1 MSQPVASPQIDIII
15 DSKSAQAGAQRVN
28 AALNSI
34 VAQANGLN
42 SGLSGVNGTM
52 IQTGSSAQQL
62 AQRLQ
67 AANSN
72 AAGLGGMLGRL
83 QGIATGAA
91 GSIGNLGA
99 SFAGLGGLAV
109 AGGVAA
115 VGAAIVAIGTAVTSA
130 TAQVQAYRASLTTII
145 GDTEQAGLAFNA
157 LADFAQRTPFTLDE
171 AVNGFVK
178 LSALGLKPSEEA
190 MTSYGNTA
198 AAMGKSLEQMVE
210 AVADASTSEFERLKE
225 FGIKSK
231 QEGDKVSFTFQGVTT
246 QVGNNA
252 ADIQKYLIGIGNTQF
267 AGGMDRQAQTIGGAM
282 AALGDQIFL
291 LFAKI
296 GEGGF
301 ASGMTKILDGI
312 SSGIAAITPLLSGV
326 GSVLGGIINFAAEAA
341 SGFGSMFTAMTGGG
355 KESLGLLDL
364 LTVGFNMLG
373 QWVTVAGNTVGAVF
387 RGIASVI
394 QWVGG
399 GIREWLGK
407 AFTWLTG
414 ASTATVSDMGLSFI
428 ALLRSVKFVAGAIPD
443 LFATAFQDVKKLFSS
458 LGSIVGRL
466 LSGDLTALGDIGSA
480 FTVSFANSAKQMGS
494 IVDRAA
500 AVAADQKG
508 AQGALDRMLGR
519 GKTAKID
526 DFANETP
533 GVTPTGAVDKDAA
546 KAAADA
552 AKAEAERQK
561 NIQAFWKTL
570 DDSVTLSKMLPQEAE
585 KHTKLLDLQRIYGD
599 KLSAQD
605 KAALLAA
612 DGKIASKLR
621 EIALGKSITS
631 MADQA
636 RQIENSNLIM
646 AGRKVG
652 LTEQEASVQDALVK
666 LRIDALNSGATLAD
680 LASDTWKTEEK
691 RLETALRTQAA
702 LEGQAAAIAKAK
714 DIAAGYSPQYDRAQ
728 RLVGIE
734 KDRADFLAGA
744 DKAGISKG
752 VQASVLAG
760 MDKARAGIENEWVY
774 EFTDTIHSLADEF
787 GGSFGKAIGKFGRA
801 MDRMAAAA
809 SGDLDNAGPLG
820 GISKLLGKDVSKGF
834 QDGAKSMLDDL
845 QGSIGKAF
853 GINGEVGQALGETL
867 GKMQGGADVGS
878 VAGNLA
884 TPLTDVL
891 GLKTSAMG
899 SAIGGA
905 LGSFAGPL
913 GSAIGGA
920 LGGVV
925 GGLLKKTRWA
935 TGQIDLVN
943 GGLGAGSVD
952 GNKASYRDNAST
964 AGGAVG
970 SSVQEIADALGAV
983 ISGDPRV
990 SIGQYKGDWRVS
1002 STGRTGK
1009 LKGKY
1014 SDVTDFGDDAESAVA
1029 YAAMLAIQQGVLSGL
1044 SSFADRALKNSTET
1058 NFETVLSVAT
1068 QYETMMKELAAY
1080 DDPLGAA
1087 IDNVNSGLDKLI
1099 SQMKSY
1105 GATAEDLSNV
1115 ERYRTI
1121 QLDKIIADQ
1130 TSSLRALQKTLN
1142 GEGSGKTVLQR
1153 LNSSLDEY
1161 AGYQADLAS
1170 GQSID
1175 NDAFASLANEIF
1187 GLAGSAY
1194 GSSTGQ
1200 FQSILSM
1207 LKSDNAAAIS
1217 ATEDRVMASQ
1227 DAAAAAQQRL
1237 VEQNAAA
1244 AQQRDQQLAE
1254 QAKANALS
1262 AEQNALLRELVA
1274 RGGLGNAFVNALG
1287 SSYTNGQATT
1297 RTV

>member
-1 MSQPVASPQIDIII
+1 MQPVASPKIDIII

-28 AALNSI
+28 QALNSI
-34 VAQANGLN
+34 VGSANGMN
-42 SGLSGVNGTM
+42 NGVSGAMRGF
-52 IQTGSSAQQL
+52 TGSTITTGNAVQQL
-62 AQRLQ
+62 AQRLTG
-67 AANSN
+67 ANNNSV
-72 AAGLGGMLGRL
+72 ALTGTLTRLAGVGR
-83 QGIATGAA
+83 GAA
-91 GSIGNLGA
+91 GALGGLGA

-115 VGAAIVAIGTAVTSA
+115 VGAAIVAIGTAVA

-145 GDTEQAGLAFNA
+145 GDTGQAGLAFNA

-301 ASGMTKILDGI
+301 ATGMTKILDGI
-312 SSGIAAITPLLSGV
+312 SSGIAAITPLLSGI
-326 GSVLGGIINFAAEAA
+326 GSVLGGIINFVAEVA

-387 RGIASVI
+387 RGIATVI
-394 QWVGG
+394 QWVGSG
-399 GIREWLGK
+399 VREWMGK

-428 ALLRSVKFVAGAIPD
+428 ALLRSVKYVAGAIPD
-443 LFATAFQDVKKLFSS
+443 LFATAFQDVKKLFGN

-480 FTVSFANSAKQMGS
+480 FTVSFANSAKAMGS
-494 IVDRAA
+494 IVDQAA
-500 AVAADQKG
+500 KIAGDQKG

-526 DFANETP
+526 DFARETP
-533 GVTPTGAVDKDAA
+533 TDKPTPGVDKDAA

-561 NIQAFWKTL
+561 NIQGFWKTL

-585 KHTKLLDLQRIYGD
+585 KHAKLLDLQRIYGD

-621 EIALGKSITS
+621 EIALGKSVTS

-636 RQIENSNLIM
+636 RQIENANLIN
-646 AGRKVG
+646 GQKKLG
-652 LTEQEASVQDALVK
+652 LTEQEASVQDALAK

-680 LASDTWKTEEK
+680 LASDAWKTEEK

-702 LEGQAAAIAKAK
+702 LEAQAAAIAKAK
-714 DIAAGYSPQYDRAQ
+714 DIAAGYSPEYDRAQ
-728 RLVGIE
+728 RIAGIE

-774 EFTDTIHSLADEF
+774 SFTDTIHSLADEL

-809 SGDLDNAGPLG
+809 SGDLNNAGPLG

-867 GKMQGGADVGS
+867 GKMQGGADIGS

-884 TPLTDVL
+884 TPLTDAL

-913 GSAIGGA
+913 GSAIGGV

-943 GGLGAGSVD
+943 GGLATGSVA
-952 GNKASYRDNAST
+952 GNKSSYRENAST

-983 ISGDPRV
+983 ISGNPNV

-1029 YAAMLAIQQGVLSGL
+1029 YAAMLAIRQGVLSGL
-1044 SSFADRALKNSTET
+1044 SDFADRALRNSSDDS
-1058 NFETVLSVAT
+1058 FETVLSVAT
-1068 QYETMMKELAAY
+1068 QYESMLKELAAF
-1080 DDPLGAA
+1080 DDPLGAS

-1099 SQMKSY
+1099 SQMKGY
-1105 GATAEDLSNV
+1105 GATATDLANV
-1115 ERYRTI
+1115 ERYRQV

-1130 TSSLRALQKTLN
+1130 TSSLRDLQKTLS
-1142 GEGSGKTVLQR
+1142 GEGSGRTVLQR

-1161 AGYQADLAS
+1161 AGYQADLAN
-1170 GQSID
+1170 GKSID

-1194 GSSTGQ
+1194 GTSTGQ
-1200 FQSILSM
+1200 FQSILAM

-1237 VEQNAAA
+1237 VEQSAAA

-1254 QAKANALS
+1254 QAKTNALT

-1274 RGGLGNAFVNALG
+1274 KGGLGNAFANALG
-1287 SSYTNGQATT
+1287 YVNGVPTT

>member
-83 QGIATGAA
+83 QGIASGAA

-115 VGAAIVAIGTAVTSA
+115 IGAAVVGVAAAVTSA
-130 TAQVQAYRASLTTII
+130 TAQVQAYKASLTTII

-246 QVGNNA
+246 TVGNNA

-282 AALGDQIFL
+282 AALSDQIFL

-301 ASGMTKILDGI
+301 ASAMTKILDGI

-326 GSVLGGIINFAAEAA
+326 GAALGGIINFVAEVA

-373 QWVTVAGNTVGAVF
+373 QWVTVAGNTIGSVF
-387 RGIASVI
+387 RGIANVI
-394 QWVGG
+394 QWVGSG
-399 GIREWLGK
+399 LREWMGK

-414 ASTATVSDMGLSFI
+414 ASTATVGDMGLSFV
-428 ALLRSVKFVAGAIPD
+428 ALLRSVKYVAGAIPD
-443 LFATAFQDVKKLFSS
+443 LFATAFQDVKKLFSN

-466 LSGDLTALGDIGSA
+466 LSGDLSALGDIGSA

-494 IVDRAA
+494 IVDQAKK
-500 AVAADQKG
+500 VAADQKG

-526 DFANETP
+526 DFAQETP
-533 GVTPTGAVDKDAA
+533 TDKPTPGVDKDAV

-561 NIQAFWKTL
+561 RIQEYWQTL
-570 DDSVTLSKMLPQEAE
+570 DNSVTLSKMLPQEAE
-585 KHTKLLDLQRIYGD
+585 KHAKLLDLQRIYGD

-636 RQIENSNLIM
+636 RQIENSNLII
-646 AGRKVG
+646 GQKKVG
-652 LTEQEASVQDALVK
+652 LSEQENDIQDSLAK
-666 LRIDALNSGATLAD
+666 FRIDALNGGATLAD

-691 RLETALRTQAA
+691 RLETALRTQQAV
-702 LEGQAAAIAKAK
+702 EGQAAALKKVK

-728 RLVGIE
+728 RIAGIE
-734 KDRADFLAGA
+734 KDRAEFLAGA

-774 EFTDTIHSLADEF
+774 SFTDTIHSLADEL

-801 MDRMAAAA
+801 MDRMAAAT
-809 SGDLDNAGPLG
+809 SGELDNAGPLG
-820 GISKLLGKDVSKGF
+820 GVAKLLGKDVSKGF
-834 QDGAKSMLDDL
+834 QDGAKGMLDDL
-845 QGSIGKAF
+845 QGTIGKAF

-867 GKMQGGADVGS
+867 GKMQGGAEIGS
-878 VAGNLA
+878 VAGNLVGA
-884 TPLTDVL
+884 L
-891 GLKTSAMG
+891 GVKTSATG
-899 SAIGGA
+899 SMLGGA

-913 GSAIGGA
+913 GSAIGGV

-935 TGQIDLVN
+935 TGQVDLVN

-983 ISGDPRV
+983 ITGDPRV

-1029 YAAMLAIQQGVLSGL
+1029 FAAMLAIQQGVLSGL

-1115 ERYRTI
+1115 ERYRSI

-1130 TSSLRALQKTLN
+1130 TSSLRDLQKTLN
-1142 GEGSGKTVLQR
+1142 GEGSGRTVLQR

-1161 AGYQADLAS
+1161 AGYQADLAA
-1170 GQSID
+1170 GKSID

-1187 GLAGSAY
+1187 GLAGSSY
-1194 GSSTGQ
+1194 GTSTGQ

-1237 VEQNAAA
+1237 VEQNTAA

-1254 QAKANALS
+1254 QAKTNAYL
-1262 AEQNALLRELVA
+1262 AELLA

-1287 SSYTNGQATT
+1287 SSYTNGQATA

>member
-1 MSQPVASPQIDIII
+1 MQPVASPKIDIII
-15 DSKSAQAGAQRVN
+15 GSKSAEAGAQRVN
-28 AALNSI
+28 QALNSI
-34 VAQANGLN
+34 VGSAHGMNNGV
-42 SGLSGVNGTM
+42 SGAMKGVSGSTIV
-52 IQTGSSAQQL
+52 TGNAVQQL
-62 AQRLQ
+62 AQRLTG
-67 AANSN
+67 ANNN
-72 AAGLGGMLGRL
+72 AVGLSGTLGRL
-83 QGIATGAA
+83 AGVGRGAA
-91 GSIGNLGA
+91 GSIAGLGA

-115 VGAAIVAIGTAVTSA
+115 IGAAIVAVGTAVTSA
-130 TAQVQAYRASLTTII
+130 TAQVQAYKASLTTII
-145 GDTEQAGLAFNA
+145 GDTAKAGLAFDA
-157 LADFAQRTPFTLDE
+157 LADFAQRTPFTLDQ
-171 AVNGFVK
+171 AVEGFTK
-178 LSALGLKPSEEA
+178 LSALGLTPSERA
-190 MTSYGNTA
+190 MTSYGNTS
-198 AAMGKSLEQMVE
+198 AAMGKSLIQMVE
-210 AVADASTSEFERLKE
+210 AVADATTGEFERLKE

-246 QVGNNA
+246 TVGKNSKE
-252 ADIQKYLIGIGNTQF
+252 IQDYLIAIGETKF
-267 AGGMDRQAQTIGGAM
+267 AGGMDRQAATIGGAM
-282 AALGDQIFL
+282 AALGDQVFL
-291 LFAKI
+291 LFNKI

-301 ASGMTKILDGI
+301 ATAMAGILD
-312 SSGIAAITPLLSGV
+312 SLASGIGKITPLLAGV
-326 GSVLGGIINFAAEAA
+326 GNIFGGLINVIGQVG
-341 SGFGSMFTAMTGGG
+341 SGIGAIFLAMTGDGQKG
-355 KESLGLLDL
+355 LSLLDM
-364 LTVGFNMLG
+364 LTVAFNVVG
-373 QWVTVAGNTVGAVF
+373 QTVSVVGDLIGAALRGVANVIKWVAGGVQSMFGA
-387 RGIASVI
+387 
-394 QWVGG
+394 
-399 GIREWLGK
+399 
-407 AFTWLTG
+407 AFEWLTG
-414 ASTATVSDMGLSFI
+414 ASTDTLGDMGLSFV
-428 ALLRSVKFVAGAIPD
+428 AVLRSVKFVAGAIPD
-443 LFATAFQDVKKLFSS
+443 LFHAAFTDVKKMFSG
-458 LGSIVGRL
+458 LGSIIGRL
-466 LSGDLTALGDIGSA
+466 LSGDLSAITDIGSA
-480 FTVSFANSAKQMGS
+480 FSAGFANSAKAMGS
-494 IVDRAA
+494 IVDQAA
-500 AVAADQKG
+500 KIAGDQKG

-526 DFANETP
+526 DFARETP
-533 GVTPTGAVDKDAA
+533 TDKPTGAVDKDAA

-585 KHTKLLDLQRIYGD
+585 KHAKLLDLQRIYGD

-631 MADQA
+631 LADQA
-636 RQIENSNLIM
+636 RQIENANLVN
-646 AGRKVG
+646 GQKKLG
-652 LTEQEASVQDALVK
+652 LTEQEAGVQDALAK
-666 LRIDALNSGATLAD
+666 YRIDALNSGATLAD

-691 RLETALRTQAA
+691 RLATALRTQAA
-702 LEGQAAAIAKAK
+702 LEGQAAAISKAK
-714 DIAAGYSPQYDRAQ
+714 DIAGQYSPAVDRAQ
-728 RLVGIE
+728 RITAIE
-734 KDRADFLAGA
+734 KDRADFLKSA
-744 DKAGISKG
+744 DAAGISKG

-774 EFTDTIHSLADEF
+774 SFTDTIHSLADEL

-809 SGDLDNAGPLG
+809 SGDLNNAGPLG
-820 GISKLLGKDVSKGF
+820 GIAKLLGKDVSKGF
-834 QDGAKSMLDDL
+834 ATGAQGMLDDL
-845 QGSIGKAF
+845 QGTIGKAF

-867 GKMQGGADVGS
+867 GKMQGGAEIGS
-878 VAGNLA
+878 VAGNLVGA
-884 TPLTDVL
+884 L
-891 GLKTSAMG
+891 GVKTSATG
-899 SAIGGA
+899 SMLGGA

-913 GSAIGGA
+913 GSAIGGV

-935 TGQIDLVN
+935 TGQIDLVD
-943 GGLGAGSVD
+943 GSLATGSVA
-952 GNKASYRDNAST
+952 GNKSSYRDNAST

-983 ISGDPRV
+983 ISGNPNV

-1058 NFETVLSVAT
+1058 NFETVLNVAT

-1115 ERYRTI
+1115 ERYRQV

-1130 TSSLRALQKTLN
+1130 TSSLRDLQKTLS
-1142 GEGSGKTVLQR
+1142 GEGSGRTVLQR

-1170 GQSID
+1170 GKSID

-1194 GSSTGQ
+1194 GTSTGQ

-1227 DAAAAAQQRL
+1227 DAAAAAQQKL

-1244 AQQRDQQLAE
+1244 AQQRDQLLAE

-1274 RGGLGNAFVNALG
+1274 RGGLGNAFANALG
-1287 SSYTNGQATT
+1287 YVNGVPTA

>member
-1 MSQPVASPQIDIII
+1 MSQPVASPHIDIII

-34 VAQANGLN
+34 SAQASSLN

-83 QGIATGAA
+83 QGVATGAA

-115 VGAAIVAIGTAVTSA
+115 IGAAIVAVGTAVTSA
-130 TAQVQAYRASLTTII
+130 TAQVQAYKASLTTII
-145 GDTEQAGLAFNA
+145 GDTEKAGLAFDA

-267 AGGMDRQAQTIGGAM
+267 AGGMDRQAQTIGGAI

-296 GEGGF
+296 GQGGF

-326 GSVLGGIINFAAEAA
+326 GSVLGGIINFVAEVA

-364 LTVGFNMLG
+364 LTVGFNVLG

-387 RGIASVI
+387 RGIANVI

-399 GIREWLGK
+399 GIREWMGK

-428 ALLRSVKFVAGAIPD
+428 ALLRSVKYVAGAIPD
-443 LFATAFQDVKKLFSS
+443 LFATAFQDVKKLFGN

-480 FTVSFANSAKQMGS
+480 FTVSFANSAKAMGS

-526 DFANETP
+526 DFAKETP

-561 NIQAFWKTL
+561 NIQGFWKTL

-585 KHTKLLDLQRIYGD
+585 KHAKLLDLQRIYGD

-636 RQIENSNLIM
+636 RQIENANLVN
-646 AGRKVG
+646 GQKKLG
-652 LTEQEASVQDALVK
+652 LTEQEAGVQDALAK
-666 LRIDALNSGATLAD
+666 FRIDALNGGATLAD

-691 RLETALRTQAA
+691 RLETALRTQQAV
-702 LEGQAAAIAKAK
+702 EGQAAALKKVK

-728 RLVGIE
+728 RIAGIE
-734 KDRADFLAGA
+734 RDRADFLAGA

-774 EFTDTIHSLADEF
+774 EFTDTIHSLADEL

-809 SGDLDNAGPLG
+809 SGDLNNAGPLG
-820 GISKLLGKDVSKGF
+820 SVAKLLGKDVSKGF
-834 QDGAKSMLDDL
+834 ETGAQDMLGDL
-845 QGSIGKAF
+845 KKTLGDAF
-853 GINGEVGQALGETL
+853 GLNGEVGQALGQTL
-867 GKMQGGADVGS
+867 GKMQAGAEIGS
-878 VAGNLA
+878 VAGNLVGA
-884 TPLTDVL
+884 L
-891 GLKTSAMG
+891 GVKTSATG
-899 SAIGGA
+899 SMIGGA

-913 GSAIGGA
+913 GSAIGGV

-925 GGLLKKTRWA
+925 GDLLKKTRWA

-943 GGLGAGSVD
+943 GGLATGSVA
-952 GNKASYRDNAST
+952 GNKSSYRENAST

-983 ISGDPRV
+983 ISGNPNV

-1029 YAAMLAIQQGVLSGL
+1029 YAAMLAIRQGVLSGL
-1044 SSFADRALKNSTET
+1044 SDFADRALRNSSDDS
-1058 NFETVLSVAT
+1058 FETVLSVAT
-1068 QYETMMKELAAY
+1068 QYESMLKELAAF
-1080 DDPLGAA
+1080 DDPLGAS

-1099 SQMKSY
+1099 SQMKGY

-1115 ERYRTI
+1115 ERYRQV

-1130 TSSLRALQKTLN
+1130 TSSLRDLQKTLN

-1153 LNSSLDEY
+1153 LNASLSEY
-1161 AGYQADLAS
+1161 AGYQSELAA
-1170 GQSID
+1170 GKSID
-1175 NDAFASLANEIF
+1175 NDAFANLANEIF

-1194 GSSTGQ
+1194 GTSTGQ

-1227 DAAAAAQQRL
+1227 DAAAAAQQKL
-1237 VEQNAAA
+1237 VEQSAAA

-1254 QAKANALS
+1254 QAKTNAYL
-1262 AEQNALLRELVA
+1262 AELLA

-1287 SSYTNGQATT
+1287 SSYVNGQATT

>member
-1 MSQPVASPQIDIII
+1 MSQPVASPHIDIII

-34 VAQANGLN
+34 SGQASNLN

-83 QGIATGAA
+83 QGVATGAA

-115 VGAAIVAIGTAVTSA
+115 IGAAIVAVGTAVTSA
-130 TAQVQAYRASLTTII
+130 TAQVQAYKASLTTII

-301 ASGMTKILDGI
+301 ATGMTKILDGI

-326 GSVLGGIINFAAEAA
+326 GSVLGGIINFVAEVA

-373 QWVTVAGNTVGAVF
+373 QWVTVAGNTVGSVF
-387 RGIASVI
+387 RGIANVI

-443 LFATAFQDVKKLFSS
+443 LFATAFQDVKKLFGN

-480 FTVSFANSAKQMGS
+480 FTVSFANSAKAMGS

-526 DFANETP
+526 DFAKETP

-561 NIQAFWKTL
+561 NIQPFWKTL

-599 KLSAQD
+599 ELSAQD

-636 RQIENSNLIM
+636 RQIENANLIN
-646 AGRKVG
+646 GQKKLG
-652 LTEQEASVQDALVK
+652 LTEQEAGVQDALAK
-666 LRIDALNSGATLAD
+666 YRIDALNSGATLAD

-691 RLETALRTQAA
+691 RLATALRTQAA
-702 LEGQAAAIAKAK
+702 LEGQAAAISKAK
-714 DIAAGYSPQYDRAQ
+714 DIAGQYSPAVDRAQ
-728 RLVGIE
+728 RITAIE
-734 KDRADFLAGA
+734 KDRADFLKSA
-744 DKAGISKG
+744 DAAGISKG
-752 VQASVLAG
+752 VQKSVLTG
-760 MDKARAGIENEWVY
+760 MGNAIDAVKAEAIY
-774 EFTDTIHSLADEF
+774 EFSDGIHALADEF
-787 GGSFGKAIGKFGRA
+787 GGAFGKAISKMGSA
-801 MDRMAAAA
+801 VDRIAAAT
-809 SGDLDNAGPLG
+809 SGDLNNAGPFGSVAKMLG
-820 GISKLLGKDVSKGF
+820 GDVADSFK
-834 QDGAKSMLDDL
+834 DGAKGLFKDFGDD
-845 QGSIGKAF
+845 IGKLF
-853 GINGEVGQALGETL
+853 GANGDFSKTL
-867 GKMQGGADVGS
+867 GKTLGQMGAGAQVGS
-878 VAGNLA
+878 IAGNLA
-884 TPLTDVL
+884 SVA
-891 GLKTSAMG
+891 GIKTSATG
-899 SAIGGA
+899 SMIGGA
-905 LGSFAGPL
+905 LGSFAGPI
-913 GSAIGGA
+913 GSA
-920 LGGVV
+920 V
-925 GGLLKKTRWA
+925 GGLLGGIVGGMFKKAKWA
-935 TGQIDLVN
+935 TGQIDLV
-943 GGLGAGSVD
+943 GGDIATGSVN
-952 GNKASYRDNAST
+952 GNKNAYRENAGV

-970 SSVQEIADALGAV
+970 SSIEQIAESLGA
-983 ISGDPRV
+983 IITGDPNI
-990 SIGQYKGDWRVS
+990 SIGQYKGAWRVS

-1014 SDVTDFGDDAESAVA
+1014 SDVTDFGDDGEAAVA
-1029 YAAMLAIQQGVLSGL
+1029 YAAQLAIQQGVLSGL
-1044 SSFADRALKNSTET
+1044 SSFADRALRNSNDG
-1058 NFETVLSVAT
+1058 NFESVLATAT
-1068 QYETMMKELAAY
+1068 QFENLMKELAAF

-1087 IDNVNSGLDKLI
+1087 VDNVNSSLDKLI
-1099 SQMKSY
+1099 SQMKGY
-1105 GATAEDLSNV
+1105 GATADDLAQV
-1115 ERYRTI
+1115 ERYRSI

-1130 TSSLRALQKTLN
+1130 TSSLRDLQKTLS
-1142 GEGSGKTVLQR
+1142 GEGSGRTVLQR

-1170 GQSID
+1170 GKSID

-1194 GSSTGQ
+1194 GTSTGQ

-1227 DAAAAAQQRL
+1227 DAAAAAQQKL

-1244 AQQRDQQLAE
+1244 AQQRDQLLAE

-1274 RGGLGNAFVNALG
+1274 RGGLGNAFANALG
-1287 SSYTNGQATT
+1287 YVNGVPTT

>member
-1 MSQPVASPQIDIII
+1 MSQPVASPHIDIII

-34 VAQANGLN
+34 SAQASSLN

-83 QGIATGAA
+83 QGVATGAA

-115 VGAAIVAIGTAVTSA
+115 IGAAIVAVGTAVTSA
-130 TAQVQAYRASLTTII
+130 TAQVQAYKASLTTII
-145 GDTEQAGLAFNA
+145 GDTEKAGLAFDA

-267 AGGMDRQAQTIGGAM
+267 AGGMDRQAQTIGGAI
-282 AALGDQIFL
+282 AALGDQIFI

-296 GEGGF
+296 GQGGF

-326 GSVLGGIINFAAEAA
+326 GSVLGGIINFVAEVA

-364 LTVGFNMLG
+364 LTVGFNVLG

-387 RGIASVI
+387 RGIANVI

-399 GIREWLGK
+399 GIREWMGK

-428 ALLRSVKFVAGAIPD
+428 ALLRSVKYVAGAIPD
-443 LFATAFQDVKKLFSS
+443 LFATAFQDVKKLFGN

-466 LSGDLTALGDIGSA
+466 LSGDLAALGDIGSA

-526 DFANETP
+526 DFAKETP

-561 NIQAFWKTL
+561 RIQEYWQTL
-570 DDSVTLSKMLPQEAE
+570 DNSVTLSKMLPLEAE
-585 KHTKLLDLQRIYGD
+585 KHSKFLELQKLYGD
-599 KLSAQD
+599 KLSDQD
-605 KAALLAA
+605 KAALAA
-612 DGKIASKLR
+612 AQGKIASKLR

-646 AGRKVG
+646 SGKKLG
-652 LTEQEASVQDALVK
+652 LTEQEAGVQDALAK
-666 LRIDALNSGATLAD
+666 LRIDALNGGATLAD

-714 DIAAGYSPQYDRAQ
+714 DIAAGYSPEYDRAQ
-728 RLVGIE
+728 RIAGIE
-734 KDRADFLAGA
+734 KDRADFLKSA
-744 DKAGISKG
+744 DAAGIGKG
-752 VQASVLAG
+752 VQKSVLTG
-760 MDKARAGIENEWVY
+760 MGNAIDAVKAEAIY
-774 EFTDTIHSLADEF
+774 EFSDGIHALADEF
-787 GGSFGKAIGKFGRA
+787 GGAFGKAIGRLGKA
-801 MDRMAAAA
+801 MDRIAAAT
-809 SGDLDNAGPLG
+809 SGDLNNAGPFGSVAKMLG
-820 GISKLLGKDVSKGF
+820 GDVADSFK
-834 QDGAKSMLDDL
+834 DGAKGLFKDFGDD
-845 QGSIGKAF
+845 IGKLF
-853 GINGEVGQALGETL
+853 GANGDFSKTL
-867 GKMQGGADVGS
+867 GKTLGQMGAGAQVGS
-878 VAGNLA
+878 IAGNLA
-884 TPLTDVL
+884 SMA
-891 GLKTSAMG
+891 GIKTSATG
-899 SAIGGA
+899 SMVGGA
-905 LGSFAGPL
+905 LGSFAGPI
-913 GSAIGGA
+913 GSA
-920 LGGVV
+920 V
-925 GGLLKKTRWA
+925 GGLLGGIVGGMFKKAKWA
-935 TGQIDLVN
+935 TGQIDLV
-943 GGLGAGSVD
+943 GGDIATGSVT
-952 GNKASYRDNAST
+952 GNKNAYRENAGV

-970 SSVQEIADALGAV
+970 SSIEQIAESLGA
-983 ISGDPRV
+983 IITGDPNI
-990 SIGQYKGDWRVS
+990 SIGQYKGAWRVS

-1014 SDVTDFGDDAESAVA
+1014 SDVTDFGDDGEAAVA
-1029 YAAMLAIQQGVLSGL
+1029 YAAQLAIQQGVLSGL
-1044 SSFADRALKNSTET
+1044 SSFADRALRNSNDG
-1058 NFETVLSVAT
+1058 NFESVLATAT
-1068 QYETMMKELAAY
+1068 QFENLMKELAAF

-1087 IDNVNSGLDKLI
+1087 VDNVNSSLDKLI
-1099 SQMKSY
+1099 SQMKGY
-1105 GATAEDLSNV
+1105 GATADDLAQV
-1115 ERYRTI
+1115 ERYRSI

-1130 TSSLRALQKTLN
+1130 TSSLRDLQKTLS
-1142 GEGSGKTVLQR
+1142 GEGSGRTVLQR

-1170 GQSID
+1170 GKSID

-1194 GSSTGQ
+1194 GTSTGQ

-1227 DAAAAAQQRL
+1227 DAAAAAQQKL

-1244 AQQRDQQLAE
+1244 AQQRDQLLAE

-1274 RGGLGNAFVNALG
+1274 RGGLGNAFANALG
-1287 SSYTNGQATT
+1287 YVNGVPTA

>member
-1 MSQPVASPQIDIII
+1 MQPVASPKIDIII

-34 VAQANGLN
+34 VTGANGMN
-42 SGLSGVNGTM
+42 NGVSGAMRGV
-52 IQTGSSAQQL
+52 TGSTITTGNAVQQL
-62 AQRLQ
+62 AQRLTG
-67 AANSN
+67 ANNN
-72 AAGLGGMLGRL
+72 AVGLSGTLGRL
-83 QGIATGAA
+83 AGVGRGAA
-91 GSIGNLGA
+91 GALGGLGA

-145 GDTEQAGLAFNA
+145 GDTGQAGLAFNA

-291 LFAKI
+291 LFARI

-301 ASGMTKILDGI
+301 ATGMTKILDGI
-312 SSGIAAITPLLSGV
+312 SSGIAAITPLLSGI
-326 GSVLGGIINFAAEAA
+326 GSVLGGIINFVAEVA

-387 RGIASVI
+387 RGIATVI
-394 QWVGG
+394 QWVGSG
-399 GIREWLGK
+399 VREWMGK

-428 ALLRSVKFVAGAIPD
+428 ALLRSVKYVAGAIPD
-443 LFATAFQDVKKLFSS
+443 LFATAFQDVKKLFGN

-466 LSGDLTALGDIGSA
+466 LSGDLTALNDIGSA
-480 FTVSFANSAKQMGS
+480 FTVSFANSAKAMGS

-500 AVAADQKG
+500 AVAADQQG

-526 DFANETP
+526 DFARETP

-561 NIQAFWKTL
+561 NIQGFWKTL

-585 KHTKLLDLQRIYGD
+585 KHAKLLDLQRIYGD

-621 EIALGKSITS
+621 EIALGKSVTS

-636 RQIENSNLIM
+636 RQIENANLIN
-646 AGRKVG
+646 GQKKLG
-652 LTEQEASVQDALVK
+652 LTEQEASVQDALAK

-680 LASDTWKTEEK
+680 LASDAWKTEEK

-702 LEGQAAAIAKAK
+702 LEAQAAAIAKAK
-714 DIAAGYSPQYDRAQ
+714 DIAAGYSPEYDRAQ
-728 RLVGIE
+728 RIAGIE
-734 KDRADFLAGA
+734 KDRAEFLKSA
-744 DKAGISKG
+744 DAAGISKG
-752 VQASVLAG
+752 VQKSVLTG
-760 MDKARAGIENEWVY
+760 MGNAIDAVKAEAIY
-774 EFTDTIHSLADEF
+774 EFSDGIHALADEF
-787 GGSFGKAIGKFGRA
+787 GGAFGKAISKMGRA
-801 MDRMAAAA
+801 VDRIAAAM
-809 SGDLDNAGPLG
+809 SGDLNNAGPFGSVAKMLG
-820 GISKLLGKDVSKGF
+820 GDVADSFK
-834 QDGAKSMLDDL
+834 DGAKGLFKDFGDD
-845 QGSIGKAF
+845 IGKLF
-853 GINGEVGQALGETL
+853 GANGDFSKTL
-867 GKMQGGADVGS
+867 GKTLGQMGAGAQVGS
-878 VAGNLA
+878 IAGNLA
-884 TPLTDVL
+884 SVA
-891 GLKTSAMG
+891 GIKTSATG
-899 SAIGGA
+899 SMVGGA
-905 LGSFAGPL
+905 LGSFAGPI
-913 GSAIGGA
+913 GSAIGG
-920 LGGVV
+920 LIGGIA

-935 TGQIDLVN
+935 TGQIDLVD
-943 GGLGAGSVD
+943 GSLATGSVA
-952 GNKASYRDNAST
+952 GNKSSFRDNAST

-983 ISGDPRV
+983 ISGNPNV

-1029 YAAMLAIQQGVLSGL
+1029 YAAMLAIRQGVLSGL
-1044 SSFADRALKNSTET
+1044 SDFADRALRNSSDDS
-1058 NFETVLSVAT
+1058 FETVLSVAT
-1068 QYETMMKELAAY
+1068 QYESMLKELAAF
-1080 DDPLGAA
+1080 DDPLGAS

-1115 ERYRTI
+1115 ERYRQV

-1130 TSSLRALQKTLN
+1130 TSSLRDLQKTLQ
-1142 GEGSGKTVLQR
+1142 GEASGKTVMQR
-1153 LNSSLDEY
+1153 LNESMAQY
-1161 AGYQADLAS
+1161 AGYQADLAA
-1170 GQSID
+1170 GKTID
-1175 NDAFASLANEIF
+1175 NDALASLSQEIL
-1187 GLAGSAY
+1187 GLAGNFGTATSQY
-1194 GSSTGQ
+1194 
-1200 FQSILSM
+1200 QSVIKM
-1207 LKSDNAAAIS
+1207 LDEGASAAIS

-1227 DAAAAAQQRL
+1227 DAAAAAQQKL
-1237 VEQNAAA
+1237 VEQSAAA

-1254 QAKANALS
+1254 QAKTNAYL
-1262 AEQNALLRELVA
+1262 AELLA
-1274 RGGLGNAFVNALG
+1274 RGGLGNAFVNATG
-1287 SSYTNGQATT
+1287 SSYVNGQATT

>member
-1 MSQPVASPQIDIII
+1 MQPVASPKIDIII
-15 DSKSAQAGAQRVN
+15 DSKSAQAGVQRVN

-34 VAQANGLN
+34 VTGANGMN
-42 SGLSGVNGTM
+42 NGVSGAMRGV
-52 IQTGSSAQQL
+52 TGSTITTGNAVQQL
-62 AQRLQ
+62 AQRLTG
-67 AANSN
+67 ANNN
-72 AAGLGGMLGRL
+72 AVGLSGTLGRL
-83 QGIATGAA
+83 AGVGRGAA
-91 GSIGNLGA
+91 GSIAGLGA

-115 VGAAIVAIGTAVTSA
+115 IGAAIVAVGTAVTSA
-130 TAQVQAYRASLTTII
+130 TAQVQAYKASLTTII
-145 GDTEQAGLAFNA
+145 GDTQKAGLAFDA
-157 LADFAQRTPFTLDE
+157 LADFAQRTPFTLDQ
-171 AVNGFVK
+171 AVEGFTK
-178 LSALGLKPSEEA
+178 LSALGLTPSERA
-190 MTSYGNTA
+190 MTSYGNTS
-198 AAMGKSLEQMVE
+198 AAMGKDLIQMVE
-210 AVADASTSEFERLKE
+210 AVADATTGEFERLKE
-225 FGIKSK
+225 FGIKSS
-231 QEGDKVSFTFQGVTT
+231 QEGDRVKFTFQGVTT
-246 QVGNNA
+246 EVGKNSTE
-252 ADIQKYLIGIGNTQF
+252 IQDYLIAIGETKF

-301 ASGMTKILDGI
+301 ATGMTKILDGI
-312 SSGIAAITPLLSGV
+312 SSGIAAITPLLSGI
-326 GSVLGGIINFAAEAA
+326 GSVLGGIINFVAEVA

-364 LTVGFNMLG
+364 LTVGFNLLG
-373 QWVTVAGNTVGAVF
+373 QWVTVAGNTVGSVF
-387 RGIASVI
+387 RGIANVI

-428 ALLRSVKFVAGAIPD
+428 ALLRSVKYVAGAIPD
-443 LFATAFQDVKKLFSS
+443 LFATAFQDVKKLFSG

-480 FTVSFANSAKQMGS
+480 FTVSFANSAKAMGS
-494 IVDRAA
+494 IVDQAA
-500 AVAADQKG
+500 KIAGDQKG

-526 DFANETP
+526 DFARETP
-533 GVTPTGAVDKDAA
+533 TDKPTPGVDKDAA

-561 NIQAFWKTL
+561 RIQEYWQTL
-570 DDSVTLSKMLPQEAE
+570 DNSVTLAKMLPLEAE
-585 KHTKLLDLQRIYGD
+585 KHSKFLELQKLYGD
-599 KLSAQD
+599 KLSDQD
-605 KAALLAA
+605 KAALASSKQ
-612 DGKIASKLR
+612 KIADKLR

-636 RQIENSNLIM
+636 RQIENANLIN
-646 AGRKVG
+646 AGKKLG
-652 LTEQEASVQDALVK
+652 LTEQEAGVQDTLAK
-666 LRIDALNSGATLAD
+666 LRIDALNGGATLAD
-680 LASDTWKTEEK
+680 LSSEAWKAEEK

-702 LEGQAAAIAKAK
+702 FDGQADALKKVK

-728 RLVGIE
+728 RLAGIE

-774 EFTDTIHSLADEF
+774 SFTDTIHSLADEL

-809 SGDLDNAGPLG
+809 SGDLNNAGPLG
-820 GISKLLGKDVSKGF
+820 GIAKLLGKDVSKGF
-834 QDGAKSMLDDL
+834 ATGAQGMLDDL
-845 QGSIGKAF
+845 QGTIGKAF

-867 GKMQGGADVGS
+867 GKMQGGAEIGS
-878 VAGNLA
+878 VAGNLVGA
-884 TPLTDVL
+884 L
-891 GLKTSAMG
+891 GVKTSATG
-899 SAIGGA
+899 SMIGGA

-913 GSAIGGA
+913 GSAIGGV

-943 GGLGAGSVD
+943 GGLATGSVA
-952 GNKASYRDNAST
+952 GNKSSFRDNAST

-983 ISGDPRV
+983 ISGNPNV

-1029 YAAMLAIQQGVLSGL
+1029 YAAMLAIRQGVLSGL
-1044 SSFADRALKNSTET
+1044 SDFADRALRNSSDDS
-1058 NFETVLSVAT
+1058 FETVLSVAT
-1068 QYETMMKELAAY
+1068 QYETLLKELAAF
-1080 DDPLGAA
+1080 DDPLGAS

-1099 SQMKSY
+1099 SQMKNY

-1115 ERYRTI
+1115 ERYRQV

-1130 TSSLRALQKTLN
+1130 TSSLRDLQKTLS
-1142 GEGSGKTVLQR
+1142 GEGSGRTVLQR

-1170 GQSID
+1170 GKSID

-1194 GSSTGQ
+1194 GTSTGQ

-1227 DAAAAAQQRL
+1227 DAAAAAQQKL

-1244 AQQRDQQLAE
+1244 AQQRDQLLAE

-1274 RGGLGNAFVNALG
+1274 RGGLGNAFANALG
-1287 SSYTNGQATT
+1287 YVNGVPTA